1 MEGVKNMKD
10 LEAENEN
17 RSMMVSDSGDSK
29 ADKSK
34 ELNDS
39 MSIQEQAQDE
49 YESKIHSLGGSQ

>member
-1 MEGVKNMKD
+1 MKD